1 MWEWFSR
8 YPSVQIKDVGTPYV
22 KCIATEKV
30 AAYDYI
36 IVGGMSENS
45 YDGAD
50 FQGAQQDVY

>member
-8 YPSVQIKDVGTPYV
+8 YPSVRIEDVGTPYV

-30 AAYDYI
+30 ATYDYI

-45 YDGAD
+45 YEDAD